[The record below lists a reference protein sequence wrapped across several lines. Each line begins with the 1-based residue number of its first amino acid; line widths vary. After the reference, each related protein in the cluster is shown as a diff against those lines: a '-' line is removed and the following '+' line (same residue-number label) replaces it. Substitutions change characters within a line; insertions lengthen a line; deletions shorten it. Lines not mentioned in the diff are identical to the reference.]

1 MPSTIGESGGNRQT
15 AAIRGAV
22 HPLKRRN
29 SLADWDTMS
38 EPTELGRFLRA
49 RRAGIRPVEVG
60 LPAGTGTRRTP
71 GLRREELATLAGV
84 SIDYYT
90 RLERGRET
98 RPSPAVVDALSNAL
112 RLDDDGRVFL
122 RELVTR
128 AARRAPEPPRAPTR
142 NVRESV
148 RMLLETVRPNPAY
161 VLSRVYDMLAANPS
175 GLKLLP
181 GIADWPACQRNTI
194 RYTFLHPAARALF
207 PDWEHKAK
215 SCVAQ
220 LRAIAGS
227 DPDAPDLAP
236 LLGELIVK
244 SPDFNRL
251 WERYEVRS
259 IGAGQKT
266 FRHPAVGT
274 MTLTHEVLNVN
285 RTEGQRIVIYM
296 AEPGSADHDM
306 MSLLDIADDIPTVSP
321 LRAR

>member
-1 MPSTIGESGGNRQT
+1 
-15 AAIRGAV
+15 
-22 HPLKRRN
+22 
-29 SLADWDTMS
+29 
-38 EPTELGRFLRA
+38 
-49 RRAGIRPVEVG
+49 
-60 LPAGTGTRRTP
+60 
-71 GLRREELATLAGV
+71 
-84 SIDYYT
+84 
-90 RLERGRET
+90 
-98 RPSPAVVDALSNAL
+98 
-112 RLDDDGRVFL
+112 
-122 RELVTR
+122 
-128 AARRAPEPPRAPTR
+128 
-142 NVRESV
+142 
-148 RMLLETVRPNPAY
+148 MLLETVRPNPAY

-194 RYTFLHPAARALF
+194 RYTFLHPTARALF